1 MSLSKFELA
10 LLLWKRKGRKIVN
23 LSKRDLQKE
32 IDDSSPAKDE
42 DILIESWKSS
52 DILAPALEDFSTE
65 DLRSYLQIKYR
76 KTFPF
81 ASTLFLDNDG
91 YRQTLL
97 WWFSKETAF
106 VASDDVPRYIVPL
119 NQAQEKI
126 IENIG
131 SSKRHKTLL
140 QIVNAGPGTGKTT
153 AANRLAYSLREEG
166 VLLISY
172 TNDSIRENYQR
183 FFEYPLARKIVG
195 LKKYNA
201 DTLINIITVDSLAAR
216 ILGSS
221 SDNQF
226 DQSIKTAA
234 RNIDPFKFLHR
245 QRRLFY
251 NHVVVDECQDIDEIR
266 GYLILKFCETLGI
279 KTLSLFGDP
288 RQRIRS
294 NCGKWYSSLWDK
306 TFDYR
311 SNQCD
316 SEAFEPVFYVSLTET
331 YRYENNAMTDLVNS
345 LSARRENLHVSLE
358 SKVVRDNFPP
368 IKIVSL
374 EHLMEKEFLNNLI
387 QNNGSNSAAQQAN
400 SVAILGPS
408 IIAENNTSNMGKSI
422 AKLFRYHNF
431 PLYFKNEGAFI
442 PDAFPF
448 LTIHSSKGREF
459 DYVFIYGMDGYPY
472 NFSMIP
478 YEEAESLIFVAHSRA
493 RKAIYYI
500 APQKRES
507 PFVLPRGVPNEMIDP
522 LSEKN
527 TSDLPITL
535 IENNE
540 ETMRHQ
546 TVTSLLEDHNFFRFL
561 EANRYFPILGEP
573 CSLKDWEIYEMPDHF
588 KQKEFLPVW
597 GFIVA
602 FDFQAQ
608 LTSLRIIFN
617 RFFKDLIDGNYVVL
631 SPMVSIRAQMEGKIV
646 DGREVSSGRKVLS
659 HEISPTDKILLEETY
674 NILDTFELH
683 GKRSSPYTCAYNRLY
698 GNICNFY
705 YRYLMDDGLTHNHKE
720 ADFTSFFEKSV
731 SFLVKSKIALE
742 TFGKGEVEVSTT
754 DPGFSFL
761 HGRIDYVDS
770 DRNII
775 EFKNGSLAKEYS
787 TLLQAWIYYVL
798 LYAEGK
804 NPVAAYTFDL
814 KKGILYEVTSNQHVS
829 RWQHIIRNYFQLAHH
844 VSLVQKRLTM
854 ARDDP
859 RTPPEYLKRLSSH
872 LPDNIYTVDT
882 EFYEGSIFDISIV
895 NISDPYRTVI
905 DLLLPATFDGL
916 VFALQWLPETK
927 ADMYNSTIKTVNSS
941 FRLLHD
947 RSTNSSNPPTLAYYI
962 ASQDVD
968 WCQYPSINRLNL
980 CSSARRE
987 AENKGSFTGG
997 NFGPKLGELY
1007 TNLAPFPLE
1016 YQSHLH
1022 AHTSLTDALLL
1033 YELLVLRLLEP

>member
-1 MSLSKFELA
+1 MILRLGMVSLSKFELA
-10 LLLWKRKGRKIVN
+10 LLLWKRKGRKITN
-23 LSKRDLQKE
+23 SSKRDLLKE
-32 IDDSSPAKDE
+32 IEESSPGKDE
-42 DILIESWKSS
+42 DLLIESWKKS
-52 DILAPALEDFSTE
+52 DIFSPALEDFSTE
-65 DLRSYLQIKYR
+65 DLKSYLQIKYR

-81 ASTLFLDNDG
+81 ASTLFLDNNS

-97 WWFSKETAF
+97 WWFSRETSFA
-106 VASDDVPRYIVPL
+106 VEKDVPRHIVPL
-119 NQAQEKI
+119 NNSQQSI
-126 IENIG
+126 ISN
-131 SSKRHKTLL
+131 SKDSRRGKTLL
-140 QIVNAGPGTGKTT
+140 QIINAGPGTGKTT
-153 AANRLAYSLREEG
+153 AANRLAYSLRDEG

-201 DTLINIITVDSLAAR
+201 DVSINIITVDSLAAR

-245 QRRLFY
+245 QRRLLY

-266 GYLILKFCETLGI
+266 GYLILKFCATLGI

-316 SEAFEPVFYVSLTET
+316 PDAFDPIFNVSLNET
-331 YRYENNAMTDLVNS
+331 YRYENDEMTNLVNS
-345 LSARRENLHVSLE
+345 LSIRRENLHVTLE
-358 SKVVRDNFPP
+358 SKVARENFPP
-368 IKIVSL
+368 IRIVSL
-374 EHLMEKEFLNNLI
+374 EYLMEKDSLKNLI
-387 QNNGSNSAAQQAN
+387 QNKGCH

-408 IIAENNTSNMGKSI
+408 IVADNNTSNMGKSI

-431 PLYFKNEGAFI
+431 PLYFKSEGAFV

-478 YEEAESLIFVAHSRA
+478 YDEAESLIFVAHSRA
-493 RKAIYYI
+493 RKGIYYI
-500 APQKRES
+500 TPQKKEGVFS
-507 PFVLPRGVPNEMIDP
+507 LPRGIETKMIDP
-522 LSEKN
+522 LSEQN
-527 TSDLPITL
+527 TSALPISM

-546 TVTSLLEDHNFFRFL
+546 TVTSILEDHNFSRFL
-561 EANRYFPILGEP
+561 EANRYSLFIGEP
-573 CSLKDWEIYEMPDHF
+573 CSLDDWEIQEMPDSF
-588 KQKEFLPVW
+588 KRKEFLPVW

-608 LTSLRIIFN
+608 LTSPRVIFD
-617 RFFKDLIDGNYVVL
+617 RFFSDLVHGNYVVL
-631 SPMVSIRAQMEGKIV
+631 PPLVAIRGQSEGKII
-646 DGREVSSGRKVLS
+646 DGREVSSNMKVLS
-659 HEISPTDKILLEETY
+659 REIIPTDKILLEETHQK
-674 NILDTFELH
+674 LH
-683 GKRSSPYTCAYNRLY
+683 IDSFDHSLAIPY
-698 GNICNFY
+698 GNICNFF
-705 YRYLMDDGLTHNHKE
+705 YRYLMDSNDE
-720 ADFTSFFEKSV
+720 VDFTSFFEKNTP
-731 SFLVKSKIALE
+731 FLVRSKVALE
-742 TFGKGEVEVSTT
+742 TFGKGNVEVSTT
-754 DPGFSFL
+754 DPGFPFL
-761 HGRIDYVDS
+761 HGRIDYIDS
-770 DRNII
+770 DQNII
-775 EFKNGSLAKEYS
+775 EFKSGSSAREYS

-798 LYAEGK
+798 SYAEGK
-804 NPVAAYTFDL
+804 APTAVYSFDL
-814 KKGILYEVTSNQHVS
+814 KKGTLYEITSNQNVS

-859 RTPPEYLKRLSSH
+859 RTPPEYFKKLSFP

-882 EFYEGSIFDISIV
+882 EFFEGSIFDISIV
-895 NISDPYRTVI
+895 NVSDPYRTIV
-905 DLLLPATFDGL
+905 DLLLPATSDGL
-916 VFALQWLPETK
+916 AFALNWLPETK
-927 ADMYNSTIKTVNSS
+927 AEMYDSTIKTVNAS

-947 RSTNSSNPPTLAYYI
+947 RSTNSSDPPTLAYYI

-968 WCQYPSINRLNL
+968 WCQYSSVNRLNL

-987 AENKGSFTGG
+987 AEIKGSFTGG

-1033 YELLVLRLLEP
+1033 YELLVLRLIEPRV